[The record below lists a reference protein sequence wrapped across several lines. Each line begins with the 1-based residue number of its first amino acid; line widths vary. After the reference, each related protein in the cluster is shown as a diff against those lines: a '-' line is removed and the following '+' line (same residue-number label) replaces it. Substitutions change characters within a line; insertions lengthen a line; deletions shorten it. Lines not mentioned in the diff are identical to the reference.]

1 MTTRALLIALLA
13 SAGAFLA
20 PPVAVADEVSVGCP
34 NPIRVVEVVL
44 EQGRSVERVR
54 LVCPGTTQ
62 AASGSD
68 GGGVVQPSTGTG
80 LCVGYAWLVG
90 IDAGDYCYD
99 DTQEAPTVTG
109 EIVLEAFRSS
119 PLPPAT
125 LQVQP
130 PNGRTLVN
138 FDTNFFTVREPFTRT
153 VTLLGQAVEL
163 RITPAQFTWRFGDG
177 TDTTTTTPGAA
188 YPDLQVTHDYQR
200 TGDYAPSVDTTYSAE
215 WRLAGGA
222 WQPVPG
228 TVTIAGESVAL
239 TAVEAQ
245 PTLVSYG

>member
-1 MTTRALLIALLA
+1 MRLYLALILLTSGVTIATT
-13 SAGAFLA
+13 
-20 PPVAVADEVSVGCP
+20 
-34 NPIRVVEVVL
+34 
-44 EQGRSVERVR
+44 VERANAAECERTSTTIIRGFEFTSTVT
-54 LVCPGTTQ
+54 VTCPG
-62 AASGSD
+62 
-68 GGGVVQPSTGTG
+68 STGDDPQVVDTSQDPSELAVGTLLPACLATTTLLGADPELCSEPEGPAVVTPG
-80 LCVGYAWLVG
+80 LVA
-90 IDAGDYCYD
+90 AAFA
-99 DTQEAPTVTG
+99 DTPV
-109 EIVLEAFRSS
+109 
-119 PLPPAT
+119 PPAT

-200 TGDYAPSVDTTYSAE
+200 TGDYTPSVDTTYRAE

-222 WQPVPG
+222 WRPVPG
-228 TVTIAGESVAL
+228 TVTIAGEPVAL